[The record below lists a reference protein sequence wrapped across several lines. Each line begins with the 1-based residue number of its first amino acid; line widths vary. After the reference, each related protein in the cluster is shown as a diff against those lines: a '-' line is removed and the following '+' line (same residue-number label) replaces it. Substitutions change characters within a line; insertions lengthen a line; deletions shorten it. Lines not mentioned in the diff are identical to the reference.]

1 MPSFDEIVDKTEL
14 KAEAERKF
22 QFILLTKYRDEYNI
36 DPKGKKGNLGK
47 FRKLYGKIKDSL
59 TPDEDKE
66 LVQSLSGKMLEI
78 YYEDIP
84 EPGPEPDEES
94 NQGLRHLRVSR
105 HIETLGKA
113 REKSK
118 RLRKKSKRKKSKRK
132 SKRSSKK
139 KQTKK
144 YKRKR

>member
-22 QFILLTKYRDEYNI
+22 QFMLLTKYRDEYNE
-36 DPKGKKGNLGK
+36 DPKGKKGNLGN

-84 EPGPEPDEES
+84 EPEPELDEES
-94 NQGLRHLRVSR
+94 NQELRHLRVSR

-113 REKSK
+113 REKNRFRNKSK
-118 RLRKKSKRKKSKRK
+118 RNKSKRKK
-132 SKRSSKK
+132 KK
-139 KQTKK
+139 TKK